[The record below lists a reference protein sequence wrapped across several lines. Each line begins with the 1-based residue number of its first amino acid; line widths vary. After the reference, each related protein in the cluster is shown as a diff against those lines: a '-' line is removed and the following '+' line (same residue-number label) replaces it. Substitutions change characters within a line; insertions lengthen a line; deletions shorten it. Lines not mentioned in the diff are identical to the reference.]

1 VLNTPAGAATL
12 PAAAAMLGLGD
23 YPPPRPLLPLVG
35 EDHRALADAVERL
48 AALEATA

>member
-1 VLNTPAGAATL
+1 
-12 PAAAAMLGLGD
+12 MLGLGD

-35 EDHRALADAVERL
+35 EDHRALADAGERL